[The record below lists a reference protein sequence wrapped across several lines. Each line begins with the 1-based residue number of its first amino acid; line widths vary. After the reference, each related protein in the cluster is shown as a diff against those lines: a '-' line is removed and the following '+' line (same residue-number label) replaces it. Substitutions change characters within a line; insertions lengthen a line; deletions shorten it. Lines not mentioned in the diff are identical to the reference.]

1 MAGMSATVQGWAC
14 RASKAWFPSS
24 GWASLDSNPE
34 GVTPSASSP
43 TTTETGTTSSGNKY
57 TIMIAVTTPSSSS
70 IGSISSLTVS
80 FMPFDRTSTKG
91 TLYGSLRTV
100 SQSGSTASDTLSTYR
115 ASAIGSEASIY
126 GLGTSASWQSMTFSG
141 SFSQGTTYYL
151 FLYTKS
157 TNDIYGCN
165 YGSGNF
171 SASVEYSVKT
181 YSVTYNANGGS
192 GAPSVQT
199 KTYNVSLTLSS
210 TKPTK
215 ANASAGSY
223 TVTFN
228 ANGGSCS
235 TSSLSAARTTKYTF
249 SKWNTNSSGTGTSY
263 ASGAT
268 YSTNAALSLYAI
280 YSSTTTTAAI
290 TLPTPTR
297 DGYDFMGWATSSTAT
312 SGTTGSYTPSGNVT
326 LYAIWGA
333 KGLIY
338 IDNGSAIEAYQVYID
353 NGSSWDLYAPYVDS
367 GSTWN
372 LCS

>member
-1 MAGMSATVQGWAC
+1 MASTSATVQGWAC
-14 RASKAWFPSS
+14 RASKTWFPSS

-34 GVTPSASSP
+34 GVVPSASSP
-43 TTTETGTTSSGNKY
+43 VTSGTTSSGNKY

-80 FMPFDRTSTKG
+80 FKPFDRTTAKG

-100 SQSGSTASDTLSTYR
+100 SQSGSTASDTLDTYR

-126 GLGTSASWQSMTFSG
+126 GLGTSPTWQSMTFNG
-141 SFSQGTTYYL
+141 SFSKGTTYYL

-157 TNDIYGCN
+157 TNDIYGCD
-165 YGSGNF
+165 YGSDCFG
-171 SASVEYSVKT
+171 ASVEYTVKSYT
-181 YSVTYNANGGS
+181 VSYNANGGS
-192 GAPSVQT
+192 GAPSSQT
-199 KTYNVSLTLSS
+199 KYYNTDLKLST

-223 TVTFN
+223 TVTLN

-235 TSSLSAARTTKYTF
+235 TTSLSAARTTKYTF

-268 YSTNAALSLYAI
+268 YTGNAALKLYAI
-280 YSSTTTTAAI
+280 YTGSTTTSSV

-297 DGYDFMGWATSSTAT
+297 DGYDFMGWATST
-312 SGTTGSYTPSGNVT
+312 SASSGNTGSYTPAGNVT

-338 IDNGSAIEAYQVYID
+338 IDNGTSIDAYQVYID

-367 GSTWN
+367 GSAWS